1 VLVDP
6 QEIYPSKPR
15 VLVSACLAGNKVRYD
30 GGDKLQPWLLSDLQ
44 AWLEFETHCPE
55 MAAEMGVPREP
66 VQLVDDNGISVR
78 EVSRPQSDVS
88 EQLRSSARDFLSRP
102 HTWSAAILKARSP
115 SCGSGTTPVY
125 AGDGK
130 QLRLG
135 DGIFAGEFK
144 DRFPGISVV
153 DESLLQGAEARERFV
168 YYCYLSMAEAQGRGI
183 EVALRELL
191 GWQTGLS
198 FQQYLIVTG

>member
-1 VLVDP
+1 MLVNP

-15 VLVSACLAGNKVRYD
+15 VLVSACLTGDKVRYD
-30 GGDKLQPWLLSDLQ
+30 GGDKLQPWLLSELH
-44 AWLEFETHCPE
+44 AWLEVETHCPE

-78 EVSRPQSDVS
+78 EVARSERDVS
-88 EQLRSSARDFLSRP
+88 EQLRSSAKDYLSRR

-125 AGDGK
+125 ATDGK

-135 DGIFAGEFK
+135 DGIFAGAFK

-168 YYCYLSMAEAQGRGI
+168 YYCYLSMAEAKGHGI